1 MSNKIKA
8 PCKKTAFVCAGVV
21 GGEVFHVE
29 SVTDDGEEA
38 VVQLLQ
44 AGMRWAEQP
53 PSNKKPSCL
62 RKSAQEA
69 NADGAKQPPP
79 PPVQAFSFL
88 QGVVAESASHSST
101 APKTVPGSSDL
112 ELLKNL
118 GKEERDHYN
127 ALEPPEKRSFL
138 DQMRS
143 VRAHS
148 SSTPLRFRV
157 LESHLPLDLKRKILQ
172 KFDRQQ
178 DSLSSGDMVKYATWV
193 EAMLAVPLSK
203 LIVPVAIGS
212 DDIADALKRAAAH
225 LESVIYGHRAAKQAL
240 LERMYLWLKHPLVPQ
255 RPLALKGC
263 PGNGKTSLVREGLA
277 VIMNR
282 PFNFMAMGGSFDSS
296 FLLGHGYTYEG
307 STQGRVA
314 DALASS
320 SCMNPILFF
329 DEIDK
334 CSSTPKG
341 EEVVNVLVHMTDTT
355 QSNHFRDR
363 YLNGVDLD
371 ISKALMIFAF
381 NDATKVNPVLLDR
394 FQVIQ
399 TDVFTASSQIN
410 ILKNYLLPRI
420 LDEHGLPKGFL
431 VLSEDALKE
440 ASSHC
445 VEGGVRDVRS
455 ALEQVVCKACILGE
469 TGGDESLLFPLKR
482 GDLREVAPGRFQLQ
496 RGIGAIL
503 LAGRA
508 SSETTPP
515 LGMYA

>member
-1 MSNKIKA
+1 MSKKNNNACK
-8 PCKKTAFVCAGVV
+8 KKTAFICAGVM
-21 GGEVFHVE
+21 GGPIFHVE
-29 SVTDDGEEA
+29 SVTENGEEA
-38 VVQLLQ
+38 LVQLLQ
-44 AGMRWAEQP
+44 AGSRWAERAP
-53 PSNKKPSCL
+53 PQKTPSCL
-62 RKSAQEA
+62 RKVPEDSRTD
-69 NADGAKQPPP
+69 NGKQSTPM
-79 PPVQAFSFL
+79 QAFAFL
-88 QGVVAESASHSST
+88 QGVESESMSPSLPALKS
-101 APKTVPGSSDL
+101 APGSSDL

-127 ALEPPEKRSFL
+127 ALESLEKRTFL
-138 DQMRS
+138 EQMRT

-148 SSTPLRFRV
+148 SSMPLRFRV
-157 LESHLPLDLKRKILQ
+157 LDSHLPLDLKRKILQ

-178 DSLSSGDMVKYATWV
+178 DSLSSGDMVKYTTWV
-193 EAMLAVPLSK
+193 EAMLTVPLYK
-203 LIVPVAIGS
+203 LIVPVVMGS
-212 DDIADALKRAAAH
+212 DDIAAALKRAADH
-225 LESVIYGHRAAKQAL
+225 LESVVYGHRAAKQAV

-314 DALASS
+314 DALVSS
-320 SCMNPILFF
+320 SCMNPVLFF

-363 YLNGVDLD
+363 YLNGIDLD
-371 ISKALMIFAF
+371 VSKALMVFAF
-381 NDATKVNPVLLDR
+381 NDAMKVNPVLLDR
-394 FQVIQ
+394 FQVVQ
-399 TDVFTASSQIN
+399 TDVFTATSQGD

-420 LDEHGLPKGFL
+420 LEEHSLSKDFL

-440 ASSHC
+440 AASHC
-445 VEGGVRDVRS
+445 VDGGVRDIRS
-455 ALEQVVCKACILGE
+455 ALEQVVCKACIMSE
-469 TGGDESLLFPLKR
+469 TGGDESLLFPLKK
-482 GDLREVAPGRFQLQ
+482 GDLREVTPGHFELQ

-503 LAGRA
+503 LGGRGCTD
-508 SSETTPP
+508 SRPP